1 MLVLMHLCNIQTT
14 FHADRYLTLKSLYT
28 GVVEKVSTY
37 ESLREPYIGF
47 YPWICIM
54 RETSDRC
61 KHTLCDGITAPPSSS
76 RTLSVSVES
85 LMSSSSLWN
94 KNKCFSEH
102 NIIQINGIIVGIL
115 LREQTTPHLICTEY
129 IFQDRIIDDR
139 VSNRGFRSY
148 HKDTGTT

>member
-1 MLVLMHLCNIQTT
+1 MGLESDKVELVHFVTFVFLERIPNKVFVARLLHVIGKKIAISMLVLMHLCNIQRA

-28 GVVEKVSTY
+28 EIVEKVSTY

-85 LMSSSSLWN
+85 LMSSSSL
-94 KNKCFSEH
+94 
-102 NIIQINGIIVGIL
+102 
-115 LREQTTPHLICTEY
+115 
-129 IFQDRIIDDR
+129 
-139 VSNRGFRSY
+139 
-148 HKDTGTT
+148 